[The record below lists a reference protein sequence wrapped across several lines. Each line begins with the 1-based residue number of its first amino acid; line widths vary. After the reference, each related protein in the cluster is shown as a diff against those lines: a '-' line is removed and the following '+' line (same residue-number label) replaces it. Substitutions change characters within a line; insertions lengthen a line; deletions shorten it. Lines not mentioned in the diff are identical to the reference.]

1 MPETLPKRRRK
12 RRPERRDEILD
23 AAIDLFYVRGYVMT
37 SLEDVANA
45 VGIAGPSIYRHFG
58 SKLEILDAAVQQGA
72 EHVLRAHAEV
82 TTAGGPPE
90 DVLARLVR
98 DIVTAVQQRPKL
110 VTVALRE
117 RDHLP
122 AESRAL
128 FDRSLRMQTDEWV
141 RLLRQIRPTLAAED
155 ARLTVRVVLAMIHG
169 SAQHLPV
176 APTDAAAEL
185 LTNIA
190 LAALLRS

>member
-1 MPETLPKRRRK
+1 MPETLPKKRRK

-72 EHVLRAHAEV
+72 HHVLRAHAEI

-98 DIVTAVQQRPKL
+98 DIVVAVQQRPEL

-128 FDRSLRMQTDEWV
+128 FDRSLRMQTDDWV
-141 RLLRQIRPTLAAED
+141 GLLLQIRPRLAKED
-155 ARLTVRVVLAMIHG
+155 ARLTVRVVLSMIHG
-169 SAQHLPV
+169 SAQHLPA
-176 APTDAAAEL
+176 APTDATADL

-190 LAALLRS
+190 LAALVRS